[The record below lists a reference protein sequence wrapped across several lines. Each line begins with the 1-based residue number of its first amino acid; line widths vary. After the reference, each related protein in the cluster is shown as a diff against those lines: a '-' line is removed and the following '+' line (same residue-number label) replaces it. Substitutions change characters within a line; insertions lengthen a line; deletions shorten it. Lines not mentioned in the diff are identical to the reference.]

1 MNEGDKKIKLKNGK
15 INIIDITKKET
26 ISKVRNKKLKR
37 NNRRIFYVKILIIII
52 LSIIFHQIFSFQKL
66 YNYCLKCEKKTN
78 SKCLKCTNDILFH
91 GLNIIPTEKTLDEI
105 IQHKKSI
112 SRFSDGEFYII
123 IGRGINFQE
132 KDSKLSRRLFQIIK
146 NNNKNKNLLVRID
159 FTYKKKKL
167 DLYRK
172 SSSDHWIR
180 FFRSQRFKLLKLLD
194 KSKIYYSSDITRFYH
209 RFKDKSNV
217 PKHIK
222 KLKKIWE
229 GRDIL
234 IVEGE
239 KSRNGIGNDLFNN
252 TKSIKRIICP
262 AKHAFRV
269 YDKILNAILTV
280 DKKYLVLIAL
290 GPTASVL
297 AYDLSNL
304 GYQAIDIGHTDI
316 QYELFLRNAT
326 DMIQIPYKFTNEY
339 NNGRNES
346 VGEVDDINYYK
357 QILYKILN

>member
-1 MNEGDKKIKLKNGK
+1 MKKNEKTKIKNNNPKNK
-15 INIIDITKKET
+15 FINEKKE
-26 ISKVRNKKLKR
+26 NKK
-37 NNRRIFYVKILIIII
+37 NNTCKILICKIVIIII
-52 LSIIFHQIFSFQKL
+52 LSIILYKIISFQIL
-66 YNYCLKCEKKTN
+66 YNYCLNCEYKTN

-91 GLNIIPTEKTLDEI
+91 GLNVISTEKTLDEI
-105 IQHKKSI
+105 IKHKKSI
-112 SRFSDGEFYII
+112 ARLSDGEFNLIF
-123 IGRGINFQE
+123 GRSLTFQE
-132 KDSKLSRRLFQIIK
+132 YDYKLSRKLFKIIK
-146 NNNKNKNLLVRID
+146 NNHKNKNILIGID
-159 FTYKKKKL
+159 FVYKKEAL
-167 DLYRK
+167 DLYRQSEVDYWTDFYQK
-172 SSSDHWIR
+172 YR
-180 FFRSQRFKLLKLLD
+180 FDLLRLLD

-209 RFKDKSNV
+209 KFKDKSHV

-239 KSRNGIGNDLFNN
+239 KSRIGIGNDLFNN

-269 YDKILNAILTV
+269 YEDILYAVLTV
-280 DKKYLVLIAL
+280 DKKHLVLIAL
-290 GPTASVL
+290 GPTATVL

-326 DMIQIPYKFTNEY
+326 DMIQIPYKYVNEY
-339 NNGRNES
+339 NGGRNES
-346 VGEVDDINYYK
+346 VGEVEDANYYR
-357 QILYKILN
+357 QIIFKILN